1 MWGLL
6 TAAVV
11 GIFSSIFNIGSSAS
25 MIHTDNAPSPK
36 YREEY
41 QYSHFDEGFQT
52 NDESGTI
59 KTARDTSDSSQEP
72 FSVRGVYIPS
82 MPDISARGAQE
93 NANDGHDSVTV
104 LSGS

>member
-6 TAAVV
+6 VAACV
-11 GIFSSIFNIGSSAS
+11 GIFSSMFNIS
-25 MIHTDNAPSPK
+25 APSSMARYEKGEAPA
-36 YREEY
+36 YRQEY
-41 QYSHFDEGFQT
+41 DHSYFEDGFQT
-52 NDESGTI
+52 NDESGTT